1 MIRTEVMTET
11 ITRAE
16 ENLPRIVSRLL
27 SLGRG
32 WILGGALFA
41 TSVIAAADWYV
52 KTTSLG
58 GLYMLPM
65 LLTATVLPAP
75 AIILVALLLAV
86 LRCTLDDLD
95 FFVPFAVRLMSS
107 WLSYGIA
114 GVLMAAVIR
123 SREVALQHVTQITR
137 EQQLRNEAEERLKTL
152 VESSPAAIFTLN
164 QSSTVVAANH
174 AANVLFGLEPG
185 QTLEGRSIGP
195 YMPVLSEAVRLGN
208 GRNPFRTEAKAQGRR
223 ENGEIFFSDVWFST
237 YNARGGTQLA
247 AIAVDSSEEVRNRE
261 EQSLQQLSTNSR
273 LVMAAV
279 LHEVRN
285 LCSAISIV
293 YSNLSEREE
302 PFRLEEIRGL
312 GALIRGLGWIASLE
326 LDRKDD
332 EELEAVL
339 LPSVLDDLRIIVEP
353 KWQEI
358 GGSVS
363 FSCSG
368 TDSGKRVLANRYGLM
383 QVFMNLAQNSHRAV
397 QTGPVRNLAIEM
409 TVEDSRARVN
419 FFDTGCGIAD
429 PQRLFQPFQENADVT
444 GLGLFISRAI
454 VRSYGGEL
462 MHKPVEKGCCFV
474 VELPLAGVANA

>member
-1 MIRTEVMTET
+1 MIKESMAATATH
-11 ITRAE
+11 AE
-16 ENLPRIVSRLL
+16 SRLSQLVPVLLSRDRWRIV
-27 SLGRG
+27 G
-32 WILGGALFA
+32 IALAA
-41 TSVIAAADWYV
+41 TLAIALADWHV

-75 AIILVALLLAV
+75 AIVVLALLFAI
-86 LRCTLDDLD
+86 LRCALDDLD
-95 FFVPFAVRLMSS
+95 FFVPFAVRLLSS
-107 WLSYGIA
+107 WLSYGVA
-114 GVLMAAVIR
+114 GILMAAVIR
-123 SREVALQHVTQITR
+123 SREVALEHVAQITR
-137 EQQLRNEAEERLKTL
+137 EQKLRNEAEERLKTL

-164 QSSTVVAANH
+164 QRSTVVAANH
-174 AANVLFGLEPG
+174 AANVLFGLEPE

-208 GRNPFRTEAKAQGRR
+208 SSDPFRTAAKAQGRR

-237 YNARGGTQLA
+237 YNARGETQLA

-261 EQSLQQLSTNSR
+261 EQNVQQLSMNSR

-293 YSNLSEREE
+293 YSNLNEREE
-302 PFRLEEIRGL
+302 PFRLEAIQTLGGL
-312 GALIRGLGWIASLE
+312 IKGLGWIASLE

-332 EELEAVL
+332 EELEAVQ
-339 LPSVLDDLRIIVEP
+339 LPSVLEDLKIIVEP

-363 FSCSG
+363 FSWG
-368 TDSGKRVLANRYGLM
+368 GADAEKRVLANRYGLI

-397 QTGPVRNLAIEM
+397 QTSPVRSL
-409 TVEDSRARVN
+409 TVDLTVDGSRARVN

-429 PQRLFQPFQENADVT
+429 PQYLFQPFQENADVT

-462 MHKPVEKGCCFV
+462 MHKPVEQGCCFV
-474 VELPLAGVANA
+474 VELPLAGLTNV